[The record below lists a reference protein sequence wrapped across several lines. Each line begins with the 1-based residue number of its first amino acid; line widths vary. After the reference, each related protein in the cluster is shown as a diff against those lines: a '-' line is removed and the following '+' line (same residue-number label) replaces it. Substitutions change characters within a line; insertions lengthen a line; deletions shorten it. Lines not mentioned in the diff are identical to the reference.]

1 MSNKNRRIREELER
15 IYGRKCMYHAGIRDV
30 KPPKT
35 SNKKYK
41 GKSIENQ
48 LTLHHLIPKNRYKAR
63 GIHGETSVEN
73 GAILCRGCHDYLEQ
87 LPDEEREKI
96 NNELRQ
102 YKADFLIGIAEI
114 TTEGVQQA
122 EVYKP
127 KPIEEQEVI
136 TIPAYDFTEEEY
148 QEFLQRKRKAELE
161 KPKWKGE
168 EK

>member
-1 MSNKNRRIREELER
+1 MSNKNKKVREELER

-35 SNKKYK
+35 FNKRYK

-48 LTLHHLIPKNRYKAR
+48 LTLHHLIPVNRYKAR
-63 GIHGETSVEN
+63 GIKGATTIDN
-73 GAILCRGCHDYLEQ
+73 GVVLCRFCHDFLEQ
-87 LPDEEREKI
+87 LPEKEREKV
-96 NNELRQ
+96 NDELRQ

-122 EVYKP
+122 EVYEP
-127 KPIEEQEVI
+127 EPIEEVI

-148 QEFLQRKRKAELE
+148 QEFLKRKRKAELE
-161 KPKWKGE
+161 KPKWEGVE
-168 EK
+168 R